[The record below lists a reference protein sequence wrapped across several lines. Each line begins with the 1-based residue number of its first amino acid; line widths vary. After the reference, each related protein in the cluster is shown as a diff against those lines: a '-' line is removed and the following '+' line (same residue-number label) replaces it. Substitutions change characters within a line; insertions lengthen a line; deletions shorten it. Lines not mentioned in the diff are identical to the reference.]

1 MNSLVDFLKE
11 LVSIK
16 TELRIEDGRV
26 IRENYEKA
34 AEFIASTAEKLG
46 LKTET
51 VVFED
56 NFGKVPVVLIEPRD
70 VNAEE
75 SIALVSHYDVV
86 PAKGPWVVEGREVDP
101 YEPLLVNGKL
111 YGRGA
116 ADDKSA
122 IAASIYALKEAVDEG
137 RKFKFKPVLVIAGD
151 EEGGPLGI
159 KTLLDKG
166 FKWDKAVILDASAEY
181 LSIGASG
188 VIHGWVRVFG
198 KSGHAGY
205 PHLSE
210 NAVSKLVKV
219 ISFIQE
225 KYGSVRCGRISRYPS
240 PPGSPLPNLWG
251 RFNFTILK
259 LGENEVEKHNVI
271 PGEAVAGFD
280 ARLLPEEDVEEA
292 VRELISFFSRAF
304 SEYGVRGCVEIIAK
318 LRGWYTTDEKLK
330 EEAVKSMEKAIN
342 TAGLNQEV
350 KIAAELGGNDGTFFF
365 LKGIPVVALGAIR
378 SENNIHSDNEFV
390 YIRDVEFLKEFVKAL
405 VTEG

>member
-16 TELRIEDGRV
+16 TELRIEDGKV

-34 AEFIASTAEKLG
+34 AEFIASSAEDLG
-46 LKTET
+46 LKIDT

-56 NFGKVPVVLIEPRD
+56 RFGKVPVVMIEPEGVDR
-70 VNAEE
+70 EE

-86 PAKGPWVVEGREVDP
+86 PAKGPWLIKGHEMDP
-101 YEPLLVNGKL
+101 YEPLLIDGKL

-122 IAASIYALKEAVDEG
+122 IAASIYALKEALEEG
-137 RKFKFKPVLVIAGD
+137 RRFKFKPVLVIAGD

-159 KTLLDKG
+159 KTLLDEG
-166 FKWDKAVILDASAEY
+166 FKWDKAVILDASADY

-198 KSGHAGY
+198 KNGHAGY
-205 PHLSE
+205 PHIAE
-210 NAVSKLVKV
+210 NAVSKLVNV

-225 KYGSVRCGRISRYPS
+225 EYGSVRYGKISRYPS
-240 PPGSPLPNLWG
+240 PPGSPFPNLWG

-259 LGENEVEKHNVI
+259 LGEGEVEKHNVI

-280 ARLLPEEDVEEA
+280 ARLLPEEDDEEA
-292 VRELISFFSRAF
+292 VRELVSFFSKAF
-304 SEYGVRGCVEIIAK
+304 SKYGVKGCVEIIAK

-330 EEAVKSMEKAIN
+330 EDAVKSVKKAIK
-342 TAGLNQEV
+342 TVGLNQEV
-350 KIAAELGGNDGTFFF
+350 RIAAELGGNDGTFFF
-365 LKGIPVVALGAIR
+365 LKGIPVVAIGAIR